1 MATSSWTAGTL
12 ATKYADATDLTTGA
26 ALYPAGRPPHTE
38 SRRST
43 LCTENPDRSR
53 AGGNCEPENA
63 MTDPK
68 HPNRG
73 DCSRRE
79 ALRLL
84 GAGAGLAA
92 AGGVPARAQQT
103 FSSVAP
109 PDFPAGAI
117 IRTLQGDMAPEEL
130 AAGATLFHEH
140 VGRGDVELAVEEL
153 RACAFDGLR
162 CIVDAATGR
171 RTPEQ
176 VDHLNAIAD
185 QSEVRIVMAGG
196 YFEDI
201 GFAIYPVRVAEM
213 SEDELVEELV
223 ADAAAQRWGAFG
235 EIASSLEMRPDERK
249 VHRAVARAHLRT
261 GIPIFTHTPHESCPS
276 CAMEQMDVIE
286 GAGVDL
292 SRVVIGH
299 MATIRPEHDP
309 LATHR
314 EVARRGAFIGLDTLG
329 HEMSRSDIP
338 AADKVRMVQDLLE
351 AGLIDHI
358 LLSSDQGNVRQF
370 KRYYGHGWSSVLMQ
384 FVPKLRYA
392 GVPEEAIHQMLV
404 DNPRR
409 FLAFVPVDEG

>member
-1 MATSSWTAGTL
+1 
-12 ATKYADATDLTTGA
+12 
-26 ALYPAGRPPHTE
+26 
-38 SRRST
+38 
-43 LCTENPDRSR
+43 
-53 AGGNCEPENA
+53 
-63 MTDPK
+63 MTDPTAG
-68 HPNRG
+68 RRRY
-73 DCSRRE
+73 SRRE
-79 ALRLL
+79 ALGLL
-84 GAGAGLAA
+84 GTAAAAGAGAAA
-92 AGGVPARAQQT
+92 LGAALPPLQARQRFTSAE
-103 FSSVAP
+103 P
-109 PDFPAGAI
+109 PDFPSGAI
-117 IRTLQGDMAPEEL
+117 VRTLQGDVDPVEL
-130 AAGATLFHEH
+130 AEGATLFHEH
-140 VGRGDVELAVEEL
+140 VGRADVDLAVEEL
-153 RACAFDGLR
+153 AACAFDGLG

-176 VDHLNAIAD
+176 VEHLNAIAAR
-185 QSEVRIVMAGG
+185 SEVRIVMAGG

-261 GIPIFTHTPHESCPS
+261 GLPIFTHTPHESCPS

-286 GAGVDL
+286 GVGVDL
-292 SRVVIGH
+292 SHVVIGH

-309 LATHR
+309 LATHTA
-314 EVARRGAFIGLDTLG
+314 VARRGAFVGLDTLG

-338 AADKVRMVQDLLE
+338 AADKVRMVQDLLD
-351 AGLIDHI
+351 AGLEDHI

-370 KRYYGHGWSSVLMQ
+370 KRYYGHGWASVLMQ

-392 GVPEEAIHQMLV
+392 GVPEETIRKILV

-409 FLAFVPVDEG
+409 FLAFVPPA